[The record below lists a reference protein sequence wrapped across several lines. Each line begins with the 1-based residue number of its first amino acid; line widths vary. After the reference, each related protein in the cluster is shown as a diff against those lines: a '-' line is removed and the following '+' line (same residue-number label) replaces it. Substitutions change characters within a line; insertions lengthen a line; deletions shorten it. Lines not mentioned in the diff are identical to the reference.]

1 MKCENNIKKSREK
14 IMAEK
19 VLSIKSI
26 KEEIVNKLL
35 NNMEILQY
43 LETESF
49 LKEGYT
55 ITNLR
60 NNLIYDYDMGYREN
74 CISVEV
80 AEADLH
86 TSTNEGKKYMVVIKI
101 GTRNEEKVCDMSSVV
116 ADIVNKLY
124 PDRRNFSNTSIR
136 VKDNC
141 ISADSYGYSWMP
153 TFVQTT
159 LYNDKVEHLYR
170 IITFEIH

>member
-1 MKCENNIKKSREK
+1 
-14 IMAEK
+14 MAEK

-35 NNMEILQY
+35 NNMDILKY

-86 TSTNEGKKYMVVIKI
+86 TSMNDAKNIWLLLKWVQETKKKCVIWHPWLQI
-101 GTRNEEKVCDMSSVV
+101 
-116 ADIVNKLY
+116 L
-124 PDRRNFSNTSIR
+124 
-136 VKDNC
+136 
-141 ISADSYGYSWMP
+141 
-153 TFVQTT
+153 
-159 LYNDKVEHLYR
+159 
-170 IITFEIH
+170 

>member
-1 MKCENNIKKSREK
+1 
-14 IMAEK
+14 MAGK
-19 VLSIKSI
+19 VLSIKNI

-35 NNMEILQY
+35 NNMDILKY

-49 LKEGYT
+49 LKEGYNS
-55 ITNLR
+55 NLR

-86 TSTNEGKKYMVVIKI
+86 TSMNDAKKYMVVIKM
-101 GTRNEEKVCDMSSVV
+101 GTRNEEKVCDMASVV
-116 ADIVNKLY
+116 TDIVNELY
-124 PDRRNFSNTSIR
+124 PYRRNFSNTSIR
-136 VKDNC
+136 IKDNC

-153 TFVQTT
+153 TFAQTT

-170 IITFEIH
+170 IITFEIY